1 MHMNTEQ
8 LKKWKAHQENMT
20 QNKSSSEIIIS
31 LVCVDILVGNIIRIK
46 ERYIF
51 HFLWYVFTPVGLWS
65 LGPKYVANMN
75 QRLPHKER
83 SDLQGDAPSQWSRKQ
98 TNKQTHTKGNM
109 PVTTMTRENK
119 AVAEVKPPALKNKQ
133 NFQ

>member
-8 LKKWKAHQENMT
+8 LKLKKWKAHQENMT
-20 QNKSSSEIIIS
+20 QSKSSSEIIIS
-31 LVCVDILVGNIIRIK
+31 LVCVDTLVGNIISIK

-51 HFLWYVFTPVGLWS
+51 HFLCSVFTPVGLWS

-83 SDLQGDAPSQWSRKQ
+83 SYLQGDAPSQ
-98 TNKQTHTKGNM
+98 
-109 PVTTMTRENK
+109 
-119 AVAEVKPPALKNKQ
+119 
-133 NFQ
+133 

>member
-8 LKKWKAHQENMT
+8 LKLKKWKAHQENMT
-20 QNKSSSEIIIS
+20 QSKSSSEIIIS
-31 LVCVDILVGNIIRIK
+31 LVCVDTLVGNIISIK

-51 HFLWYVFTPVGLWS
+51 HFLCSVFTPVGLWS

-83 SDLQGDAPSQWSRKQ
+83 SYLQGDAPSQDLG
-98 TNKQTHTKGNM
+98 NK
-109 PVTTMTRENK
+109 PINK
-119 AVAEVKPPALKNKQ
+119 HIPKEICLSQP
-133 NFQ
+133 